1 MSAQLTPLLIIGGA
15 FLYYSQQDSD
25 TESSGSG
32 ESGDNLD
39 DFMCIGISEA
49 STCQD
54 INDED
59 ISQEEKRT
67 KCLESDGQECAWVDR
82 YMDDGG
88 PNLRRLQCQTHIQ
101 DLVKETEE
109 KGNRAV
115 QKAMEEWKDDKT
127 SIEACADIDQTT
139 VEGIFALQAQKQI
152 CEDFVETD
160 DYKNMTVDQR
170 NKNVCYEH
178 FPEYGDECAEYA
190 TYPYTEWM
198 GLTEAERSAHV
209 CKTEMDAHCRE
220 YQIANA
226 ASIGVS
232 HSLDNIQES
241 QPCYAYKPKPEDVF
255 FRIYDKSSA
264 TEMTKED
271 VDSKCQ
277 LDESFNPP
285 REMYAD
291 WSGKY
296 SNGKKYTCYTSR
308 ISYETTRLLETYKTE
323 LSKDTPE
330 TDMSWVDQQKAELYR
345 NKCFD
350 PARSGDL
357 DCAVLHAARTSAD
370 VKPNMYAKY
379 DITKGFLEF
388 EEDCPYSH
396 YYDRAGTFG
405 IRNHCYPPK
414 M

>member
-127 SIEACADIDQTT
+127 SIEACADVDQTT

-152 CEDFVETD
+152 CEDFIETD
-160 DYKNMTVDQR
+160 DYKSMTADQR

-178 FPEYGDECAEYA
+178 FPEHDIACEEYVSNYAEWSGLTVEQRESHTCAAEFEEHCQRKWETGQLDDVEYKGTQPCAHLDQLKQRDTRIFFYTHHKDYEQMTEQQIKDGECEYDKEREVERIADPLGKYGPPFACYYKKEVVGEVPDFRNYVPNQKDCDECVA
-190 TYPYTEWM
+190 
-198 GLTEAERSAHV
+198 
-209 CKTEMDAHCRE
+209 
-220 YQIANA
+220 
-226 ASIGVS
+226 
-232 HSLDNIQES
+232 
-241 QPCYAYKPKPEDVF
+241 
-255 FRIYDKSSA
+255 
-264 TEMTKED
+264 
-271 VDSKCQ
+271 
-277 LDESFNPP
+277 
-285 REMYAD
+285 
-291 WSGKY
+291 
-296 SNGKKYTCYTSR
+296 
-308 ISYETTRLLETYKTE
+308 E
-323 LSKDTPE
+323 LSLSECEFTCGDFTPSFL
-330 TDMSWVDQQKAELYR
+330 TA
-345 NKCFD
+345 
-350 PARSGDL
+350 
-357 DCAVLHAARTSAD
+357 AD
-370 VKPNMYAKY
+370 VKTNMYAKY